1 MIYYN
6 RTICHFPFDKDSKIS
21 VGQKKITEFQMTFN
35 RKAPIWSQ
43 VVYFLFISSLQQ
55 PVCPVL
61 DNLNPIYSGLFP
73 RLYLALLFC

>member
-6 RTICHFPFDKDSKIS
+6 HTICHFPFDKDSKIS
-21 VGQKKITEFQMTFN
+21 VGQKKITEFQMTLN
-35 RKAPIWSQ
+35 RKSPIWSQ